1 MYFSFT
7 DYDIHIADSGD
18 IIQQMTEIK
27 QISYELIKSGQVDI
41 DVVFE
46 AITAESLGEM
56 KSDIL
61 QAYKKRK
68 EENNQLEQA
77 TQAVQQYENQIKQLQ
92 DELNKTKNDFDQYKA
107 KEIELK
113 ATKIQRDYEIAKEA
127 NAIKNTTDSK
137 KMENDAKKVE
147 LEMAQLFDQNP
158 YNNKIK
164 D

>member
-1 MYFSFT
+1 
-7 DYDIHIADSGD
+7 
-18 IIQQMTEIK
+18 MTEIK

-61 QAYKKRK
+61 KAYKKRK

-92 DELNKTKNDFDQYKA
+92 DELNKPKNDFDQYKA

-113 ATKIQRDYEIAKEA
+113 ATKI
-127 NAIKNTTDSK
+127 
-137 KMENDAKKVE
+137 
-147 LEMAQLFDQNP
+147 
-158 YNNKIK
+158 
-164 D
+164 